1 MSLAEIHK
9 KAKLV
14 MIPSGFKSSSSTD
27 NLYSVIPSNGDG
39 DFNYAGTT
47 NGTRV
52 NKDGLIEIASSNQ
65 PRLDYDP
72 SNPQNP
78 HLLLEPSRTNLFKYY
93 NDYSQSDWSKNNIT
107 VTDNDIT
114 APDGSLTGA
123 KILTTATTTATYL
136 FQSVTETTGTDK
148 YTFSI
153 FVKKG
158 DTDRV
163 ALRFQTNYPDR
174 SDVVFVFST
183 ASFETQSTGGSI
195 SVTSNKIVAY
205 QNDWFRIELTI
216 QAVSGNSTV
225 QGYIRPRVTSGVVD
239 ATDTGTSFCYVWGGQ
254 MEESDVATSVI
265 PTANNQVTRTADSCN
280 SSGSSNVFNS
290 LEGVL
295 FCEIAALSDDGTF
308 RMLSI
313 SDGTNNNRVRINYTS
328 STEQLQGR
336 LVTGG
341 VTQADII
348 KSSAGVTTFHKAA
361 LQYKANEVK
370 FFVDGTQVGSTDTS
384 ASVPTVTTLD
394 TLNFNG
400 GSGTNVFFGKCKQLM
415 YFDTILTDAELTTL
429 TT

>member
-205 QNDWFRIELTI
+205 QDDWFRIELTI

-254 MEESDVATSVI
+254 MEESAFATSVI
-265 PTANNQVTRTADSCN
+265 PTANNQVTRTADTCN
-280 SSGSSNVFNS
+280 TSGSSTIFNDS
-290 LEGVL
+290 EGVL
-295 FCEIAALSDDGTF
+295 FAEISALSDDGTNRQIAVSDGSSNNRAYLGF
-308 RMLSI
+308 RTQSNQIIGAVVDGGTENFMNHTI
-313 SDGTNNNRVRINYTS
+313 SDTTTNFKIAFKYKVNDLAIFFNGTKV
-328 STEQLQGR
+328 
-336 LVTGG
+336 
-341 VTQADII
+341 A
-348 KSSAGVTTFHKAA
+348 
-361 LQYKANEVK
+361 
-370 FFVDGTQVGSTDTS
+370 TDTS
-384 ASVPTVTTLD
+384 ATMPSG
-394 TLNFNG
+394 LNELAFDDG
-400 GSGTNVFFGKCKQLM
+400 GGFSDFFGKCKQLM
-415 YFDTILTDAELTTL
+415 YFETILTDAELTTL

>member
-65 PRLDYDP
+65 PRLDYSP

-195 SVTSNKIVAY
+195 SVTSNKIVAF
-205 QNDWFRIELTI
+205 QDDWFRIELTI

-254 MEESDVATSVI
+254 MEESAFATSVI

-280 SSGSSNVFNS
+280 SSGSSAIFNDT
-290 LEGVL
+290 EGVL
-295 FCEIAALSDDGTF
+295 FAELEFVNDTTSKLISINDNSASNRILFGNFSDGNFKVFSQSSDLIVVSGLNGNNKIAAKYKSGDFSLFVNGTETGTSTSTILPTGLTQLSFDNGA
-308 RMLSI
+308 S
-313 SDGTNNNRVRINYTS
+313 
-328 STEQLQGR
+328 
-336 LVTGG
+336 
-341 VTQADII
+341 
-348 KSSAGVTTFHKAA
+348 
-361 LQYKANEVK
+361 
-370 FFVDGTQVGSTDTS
+370 GS
-384 ASVPTVTTLD
+384 
-394 TLNFNG
+394 
-400 GSGTNVFFGKCKQLM
+400 VFFGKCKQLM

>member
-65 PRLDYDP
+65 PRLDYNP

-78 HLLLEPSRTNLFKYY
+78 HLLLEPSRRNLLKYY

-123 KILTTATTTATYL
+123 KILTTATTTGTYL
-136 FQSVTETTGTDK
+136 VQSVSETTGTDK

-153 FVKKG
+153 FIKKG

-195 SVTSNKIVAY
+195 SVTSNKIVAF
-205 QNDWFRIELTI
+205 QDGWFRIELTI

-225 QGYIRPRVTSGVVD
+225 QGYIRPRVSSGVVD

-254 MEESDVATSVI
+254 MEESAFATSVI
-265 PTANNQVTRTADSCN
+265 PTANNQVTRTADTCN
-280 SSGSSNVFNS
+280 SSGSSSIFNDS
-290 LEGVL
+290 EGVL
-295 FCEIAALSDDGTF
+295 FMNISALINGEGGDRTI
-308 RMLSI
+308 SI
-313 SDGTNNNRVRINYTS
+313 SDGSQSNSIQLLLHNTASRINFRVRDGGSLEVNIS
-328 STEQLQGR
+328 DLSTNQ
-336 LVTGG
+336 
-341 VTQADII
+341 
-348 KSSAGVTTFHKAA
+348 
-361 LQYKANEVK
+361 
-370 FFVDGTQVGSTDTS
+370 
-384 ASVPTVTTLD
+384 TLD
-394 TLNFNG
+394 LKVACKYKSGDYSLFVNGTEKATTTSGNLPSGLNQLAFDDGAFND
-400 GSGTNVFFGKCKQLM
+400 FFGKCKQLM

>member
-65 PRLDYDP
+65 PRLDYDS

-93 NDYSQSDWSKNNIT
+93 NDYSQSDWQENNIT

-123 KILTTATTTATYL
+123 KILTTATTTGTYL
-136 FQSVTETTGTDK
+136 VQSVSETTGTDK

-153 FVKKG
+153 FIKKG

-195 SVTSNKIVAY
+195 SVTSNKIVAF
-205 QNDWFRIELTI
+205 QDGWFRIELTI
-216 QAVSGNSTV
+216 QAVSGNSVV
-225 QGYIRPRVTSGVVD
+225 QGYIRPRVSSGVVD

-254 MEESDVATSVI
+254 MEESEFATSVI
-265 PTANNQVTRTADSCN
+265 PTADNQVTRTADTCN
-280 SSGSSNVFNS
+280 SSGNSSIFNDS
-290 LEGVL
+290 EGVL
-295 FCEIAALSDDGTF
+295 YTEIAALALESSV
-308 RMLSI
+308 RQLAI
-313 SDGTNNNRVRINYTS
+313 SDGTAAEAVKILYIS
-328 STEQLQGR
+328 STQIRIELKTVSGTDF
-336 LVTGG
+336 VK
-341 VTQADII
+341 DITL
-348 KSSAGVTTFHKAA
+348 TTNEFNKIA
-361 LQYKANEVK
+361 LQYKASNYKV
-370 FFVDGTQVGSTDTS
+370 FFNGSNQSVTQTS
-384 ASVPTVTTLD
+384 AVASGLD
-394 TLNFNG
+394 RINFDRGDG
-400 GSGTNVFFGKCKQLM
+400 GNDFFGKCKQLM

>member
-153 FVKKG
+153 FIKKG

-195 SVTSNKIVAY
+195 SVTSNKIVAF
-205 QNDWFRIELTI
+205 QDDWFRIELTI

-254 MEESDVATSVI
+254 MEESAFATSVI
-265 PTANNQVTRTADSCN
+265 PTANNQVTRTADTCN
-280 SSGSSNVFNS
+280 TSGSSAIFNDT
-290 LEGVL
+290 EGVL
-295 FCEIAALSDDGTF
+295 FMNISALINGEGGDRTI
-308 RMLSI
+308 SI
-313 SDGTNNNRVRINYTS
+313 SDGSQSNSIQLLLHNTASRINFRVRDGGNLEVNIS
-328 STEQLQGR
+328 DLSTNQ
-336 LVTGG
+336 
-341 VTQADII
+341 
-348 KSSAGVTTFHKAA
+348 
-361 LQYKANEVK
+361 
-370 FFVDGTQVGSTDTS
+370 
-384 ASVPTVTTLD
+384 TLD
-394 TLNFNG
+394 LKVACKYKSGDYSLFVNGTEKATTTSGNLPSGLNQLAFDDGQSND
-400 GSGTNVFFGKCKQLM
+400 FFGKCKQLM
-415 YFDTILTDAELTTL
+415 YFETILTDAELTTL